1 MSRPEISVIVPV
13 YRTEPYLRKCLDSI
27 VGQTCRNLEIILVDD
42 GSPDNCGGICDE
54 YAAKDGRII
63 VIHQENAGVSTA
75 RNAGIEIATG
85 RFLAFA
91 DSDDWLER
99 DMYEYLLSIAEE
111 RRADVVQCGILL
123 EGSGQTR
130 KQFTLTENAELPA
143 VGSFTEEDWQKIS
156 NSASNKLYRADAVRD
171 VRFPDWCTWGEDLL
185 YNIAVMLRAERI
197 CLGMEAKY
205 HYRQHEDSV
214 CHQETGLTDFERRCT
229 AITHAI
235 KLLGHVPASHKFF
248 FSMHMELVLDTASKL
263 VLSGKRDRELKER
276 LQNCARRALPVVLR
290 HGILNRKDRIKSVL
304 TAYAWW
310 LYRALLLSYKGNRR
324 KTATEKE

>member
-42 GSPDNCGGICDE
+42 GSPDNCGVICDE
-54 YAAKDGRII
+54 YAAKDDRII
-63 VIHQENAGVSTA
+63 VVHQENAGVSAA

-111 RRADVVQCGILL
+111 KCADVVQCGMFL
-123 EGSGQTR
+123 EKSGQTR

-143 VGSFTEEDWQKIS
+143 VGSFTEKDWQKLS

-185 YNIAVMLRAERI
+185 YNIAVILRTERV
-197 CLGMEAKY
+197 CLAAEAKY
-205 HYRQHEDSV
+205 HYRQHADSA
-214 CHQETGLTDFERRCT
+214 CHQQTGLTNFEKRCA
-229 AITHAI
+229 AITQAI
-235 KLLGHVPASHKFF
+235 DLLGHVPASHKFF

-263 VLSGKRDRELKER
+263 VLSGKRDRELKEG
-276 LQNCARRALPVVLR
+276 LQNCARRVLPVVLR
-290 HGILNRKDRIKSVL
+290 HGILNRKDRIKSIL
-304 TAYAWW
+304 IAYAWW
-310 LYRALLLSYKGNRR
+310 LYRALLLSYKGN
-324 KTATEKE
+324 